1 MIIPEPERGVVSEHL
16 NEMVIAKSIARV
28 VRRLPWIVDMSAG
41 PFQEKVTYGR
51 RGHVSGVVLRHTA
64 SGASAIEIS
73 VVIAEKAL
81 LEAFSPISVRASD
94 LDTVPMLLRLAA
106 QLRMVIYHTVQDL
119 GLSVLTEIDVSIDDI
134 R

>member
-41 PFQEKVTYGR
+41 PLQEKVTYGR

-81 LEAFSPISVRASD
+81 LEAFSPISVRTSD

>member
-28 VRRLPWIVDMSAG
+28 VRRLPWIADMSAG
-41 PFQEKVTYGR
+41 PLQEKVTYGR

-73 VVIAEKAL
+73 VVIAEKSL
-81 LEAFSPISVRASD
+81 LEAFSPISVRTSD
-94 LDTVPMLLRLAA
+94 LDTVPTLLRLAA

-134 R
+134 K